1 MHRAFPILCGTLCL
15 LGLTR
20 AAVAEDAGE
29 WKILI
34 RPRNYDFND
43 QWEYTR
49 LQGMTHPGMPAA
61 GAVWNRVGGRSPYLA
76 GPAIPNTVAA
86 KAAASAEEPAPGD
99 TEEQRAPEQPAPE
112 QSAAAM
118 QGPMMPMIPIGG
130 IGPTGLSY
138 PLAYAA
144 VPFSRTEYEANPAY
158 RQETAMELMFGTMR
172 PMTVNK
178 MNIPYYSRYPDFYRF
193 PYSRFPNYY
202 RVDATGLGG
211 GGGYGPFGYPFNS
224 AATLPMASSVGR

>member
-1 MHRAFPILCGTLCL
+1 MHRAFPFLCGTLCL
-15 LGLTR
+15 LGLTAV
-20 AAVAEDAGE
+20 AAAEDAGE

-43 QWEYTR
+43 PWEYTR
-49 LQGMTHPGMPAA
+49 LQGNPHPGMPAT
-61 GAVWNRVGGRSPYLA
+61 GATWNRIGGRSPYLT
-76 GPAIPNTVAA
+76 GPVQAAPSGVAA
-86 KAAASAEEPAPGD
+86 KATAPEEGPAPGID
-99 TEEQRAPEQPAPE
+99 EEQAAPAPE
-112 QSAAAM
+112 TAAAV
-118 QGPMMPMIPIGG
+118 QGPQMPMIPMGG
-130 IGPTGLSY
+130 IGPTGLTY

-178 MNIPYYSRYPDFYRF
+178 MNVPYYSRYPDFYRF

-211 GGGYGPFGYPFNS
+211 GGNWGPFGYPFNS